1 MKKVYL
7 SRFLLITAL
16 LSITSLIV
24 VSCTP
29 GEQPTQPTQP
39 TEPAQQTVSAQDAQ
53 QIAYDATM
61 YGFPLVI
68 MDITRQVFTAVPV
81 PMDNGAPVNQF
92 GNKKTIPDAT
102 FTTVVRPNADTLYSA
117 AWVDT
122 SEEPFILSAPDTG
135 GHYYML
141 PMMNYW
147 TDVFESL
154 GSRTTGNGAG
164 NFAIT
169 GPNWSGELP
178 EGVTEIKSPGRWVWV
193 IGRIACAGPADY
205 DNVHKIQDGLK
216 LTPLSAW
223 GTDYTP
229 PTNVPVDPN
238 VNRSISP
245 LNQLLAMDAPAFF
258 NDACR
263 LMVESPPYDAD
274 APTLNKITGIGI
286 KPGADYQAYYAG
298 LDDDIKSAIQAG
310 YQSAL
315 KDMPET
321 KLGEIK
327 NDWQMV
333 YGTADFGTNYVF
345 RAAVDYQGLGA
356 NLNADAVYFTTFI
369 DGNGNKFSSD
379 KKYKLHFDKDGIP
392 PVNGFWSLTM
402 YNDKM
407 AFADNP
413 INRYSLGSLSDPPLV
428 TNPDGSID
436 IYIQRDSPDSESN
449 PNWLPAPA
457 SGDFSV
463 ALRLYWPQEPA
474 VDKVWVPPAIQIV
487 E

>member
-1 MKKVYL
+1 MP
-7 SRFLLITAL
+7 I
-16 LSITSLIV
+16 
-24 VSCTP
+24 
-29 GEQPTQPTQP
+29 
-39 TEPAQQTVSAQDAQ
+39 
-53 QIAYDATM
+53 
-61 YGFPLVI
+61 
-68 MDITRQVFTAVPV
+68 
-81 PMDNGAPVNQF
+81 
-92 GNKKTIPDAT
+92 
-102 FTTVVRPNADTLYSA
+102 
-117 AWVDT
+117 
-122 SEEPFILSAPDTG
+122 
-135 GHYYML
+135 
-141 PMMNYW
+141 MNYW
-147 TDVFESL
+147 TDVFESP
-154 GSRTTGNGAG
+154 GSRTTGDGAG

-169 GPNWSGELP
+169 GPNWSGTLP
-178 EGVTEIKSPGRWVWV
+178 EGVTEVKSPGKWVWV
-193 IGRIACAGPADY
+193 IGRIACAGPPDY
-205 DNVHKIQDGLK
+205 ANVNKIQDGLK

-229 PTNVPVDPN
+229 PANVPVDPN
-238 VNRSISP
+238 VNRKVSP
-245 LNQLLAMDAPAFF
+245 LDQLLAMDASAFF

-263 LMVESPPYDAD
+263 LMVESPPYKAD
-274 APTLNKITGIGI
+274 APTLNKIAEIGI
-286 KPGADYQAYYAG
+286 KPGADYQAYYSG

-356 NLNADAVYFTTFI
+356 NLNDDAVYFTTFI

-379 KKYKLHFDKDGIP
+379 KKYVLHFDKDGIP
-392 PVNGFWSLTM
+392 PVNGFWSLTL

-413 INRYSLGSLSDPPLV
+413 INRYSLGSLSNPPLV
-428 TNPDGSID
+428 TNSDGSID
-436 IYIQRDSPDSESN
+436 IYIQRDSPVPDGT

-474 VDKVWVPPAIQIV
+474 VDKVWVPPAIQMV